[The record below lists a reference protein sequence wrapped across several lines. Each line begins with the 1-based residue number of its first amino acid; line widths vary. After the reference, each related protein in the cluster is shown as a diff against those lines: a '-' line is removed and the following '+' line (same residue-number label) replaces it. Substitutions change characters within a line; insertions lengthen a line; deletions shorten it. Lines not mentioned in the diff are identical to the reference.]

1 MMSIVGLLALTAC
14 STTPAEQRWSKW
26 FPGPQNS
33 PDLPPS
39 SGAQPLKSCPKEFDL
54 VVTSDATPSDVT
66 TLTKSNG
73 GLSLKD
79 LSDRGQSSLVD
90 SVEKLIASENL
101 ACASTAKKG
110 QPPCRHTVF
119 LGALGISPSD
129 NQHEDKIPPLGIKEA
144 TLFKRTIIINVSN
157 SICLPPGDRLQ
168 QFTVE
173 VKPSSPLFQFTDLKV
188 AQTRSTDSKLG
199 TITQQKKINITGNID
214 PALSGTIKGSAGFSN
229 QKAVESDITEAIVPL
244 NAYLQDGNLYIQRK
258 GNAKTDITGDTVIEV
273 TMTVPVDMTV
283 PLENSNAAL
292 MVRQQNLFK
301 KGKFLPSK
309 SAILGVDL
317 TRFPSDKEPVTATVT
332 LDYLLRHVRWGAST
346 YTEGDDSVTL
356 FRRREVTQKN
366 ILIPN
371 DEIIGEKWSV
381 IARYGTSNK
390 SSCEEL
396 KATPSWFA
404 PDESFPLY
412 FSDEVS
418 ARDFATWLMDT
429 HATTINADQLTFKIN
444 QSEINWT
451 KSPTFVVTR
460 HATWRDSQK
469 TTPFCQF
476 PLMSAQ

>member
-1 MMSIVGLLALTAC
+1 MTVFRMMSIVGLLALTAC

-26 FPGPQNS
+26 FPAPQNS

-39 SGAQPLKSCPKEFDL
+39 RGAHPLQSCPNEFNL
-54 VVTSDATPSDVT
+54 VVTSDATPNDVT
-66 TLTKSNG
+66 TVTKGNG

-79 LSDRGQSSLVD
+79 LSDHGQSSLVD

-129 NQHEDKIPPLGIKEA
+129 NRHEDKIPPLGIKEA
-144 TLFKRTIIINVSN
+144 TTFKRTIIINVSN

-173 VKPSSPLFQFTDLKV
+173 VKPSSPLFHFTDLKV
-188 AQTRSTDSKLG
+188 AQTQSTDSKLG

-214 PALSGTIKGSAGFSN
+214 PALSSAIKGSAGFSN

-244 NAYLQDGNLYIQRK
+244 NAYLQEGDLYIQRK
-258 GNAKTDITGDTVIEV
+258 GNAKTDITGDTMIAV
-273 TMTVPVDMTV
+273 TMIV
-283 PLENSNAAL
+283 PLEDSNAAL
-292 MVRQQNLFK
+292 TVRQQNLFK
-301 KGKFLPSK
+301 KGKFLTSK
-309 SAILGVDL
+309 SAILGVDF
-317 TRFPSDKEPVTATVT
+317 TQFASDKEPVTATVT
-332 LDYLLRHVRWGAST
+332 LDYLLRHVGWGAST

-356 FRRREVTQKN
+356 FRREVTQQN
-366 ILIPN
+366 ILIPK

-381 IARYGTSNK
+381 IARYVTSNN
-390 SSCEEL
+390 SNCEEL
-396 KATPSWFA
+396 KATPSWFT
-404 PDESFPLY
+404 PDQAFPLY

-418 ARDFATWLMDT
+418 ARDFVTWLTDAR
-429 HATTINADQLTFKIN
+429 ATTINADQLTFKIN

-451 KSPTFVVTR
+451 KPPTFVVTR
-460 HATWRDSQK
+460 HATWRNSPK
-469 TTPFCQF
+469 TFCQS